1 MNKLYNKPI
10 TLELVEKVF
19 EKSKEDRKW
28 VFYTSELGK
37 IEFECVF
44 WLKLNDKIKQAN
56 YILNLFNKLKYIR
69 KVIKFIK
76 VKKHHI
82 EIGYSSMDK
91 KEYENRINKWVDLED
106 YYITKI
112 KKEYYK

>member
-37 IEFECVF
+37 IELNWLVF
-44 WLKLNDKIKQAN
+44 VCKNCFSCLN
-56 YILNLFNKLKYIR
+56 
-69 KVIKFIK
+69 
-76 VKKHHI
+76 
-82 EIGYSSMDK
+82 
-91 KEYENRINKWVDLED
+91 
-106 YYITKI
+106 
-112 KKEYYK
+112 